1 MCCSSRYPQT
11 GSTISLHHCMAPMA
25 SGKALCKYFNTRTHS
40 EDGLKSANVY
50 GPKADF
56 CVCDDETPGSAK
68 RRNSSSSRIPQ
79 YIITIPAEK
88 FQLMH

>member
-1 MCCSSRYPQT
+1 
-11 GSTISLHHCMAPMA
+11 MA
-25 SGKALCKYFNTRTHS
+25 SGKALCKYFNTRTLS

-56 CVCDDETPGSAK
+56 CVCDDEKPGSAK

-79 YIITIPAEK
+79 HILAITAEK
-88 FQLMH
+88 FKLIH